1 MQVIE
6 HLLGQEAGLSGKEGG
21 RTLGAFIISKKDD
34 FAPIRQMG
42 GPLTFLF
49 KNLKHFKALDVPG
62 TTSTEVEVLKAA
74 MDFVSEFDEAL
85 SARSARTGHGAAARA
100 PLFGEDCAR
109 PPARAPLFA
118 AAAEEGEEDEGG
130 EEVGTGPTVAR
141 PRARPMARSARPVS
155 STSATCTNLLP
166 TRQGTSTPASR
177 GAVRT
182 SAMRILRVDGGAAG
196 LNQARGDTA
205 EVRLLDVLRSDRPA
219 RDRSGRILGA
229 TRGRIFD
236 QPGQL
241 EPGLLRVQAK
251 LRTSVLRSDFHSD
264 SSVVVDDD
272 VSDDEEGAGRGAR
285 VVREYMVTD
294 DNLPDGD
301 WQRLM
306 PVEGKKLVGH
316 LVCSLYHNQEGRPE
330 WYDAVVIEHMVRKY
344 NRGTS
349 DMYRLYFEEDGFD
362 DWYSLP
368 DSHVIFSDCKVSKSV
383 LAAAQAAC
391 RD

>member
-1 MQVIE
+1 MLQQQVPLDLLGRE
-6 HLLGQEAGLSGKEGG
+6 RAQLALLELGQE
-21 RTLGAFIISKKDD
+21 LGAANVCLVAEPVLPWLDHV
-34 FAPIRQMG
+34 APLLVLHVHARVVPDRDVAACVFEGEAAQHVDH
-42 GPLTFLF
+42 L
-49 KNLKHFKALDVPG
+49 ALDDKLGV
-62 TTSTEVEVLKAA
+62 
-74 MDFVSEFDEAL
+74 
-85 SARSARTGHGAAARA
+85 
-100 PLFGEDCAR
+100 
-109 PPARAPLFA
+109 PARAG
-118 AAAEEGEEDEGG
+118 EGSLVQPGTSLVQPG
-130 EEVGTGPTVAR
+130 TAWHQPGKEVGTGPTVAR

-155 STSATCTNLLP
+155 STSAACTNMLP
-166 TRQGTSTPASR
+166 PRQGTSTPASR

-182 SAMRILRVDGGAAG
+182 SAMRMLRVDGGAAG
-196 LNQARGDTA
+196 LNQASGEAA

-264 SSVVVDDD
+264 SSVVVDDN

-316 LVCSLYHNQEGRPE
+316 LVCSLYHNQEGTPE
-330 WYDAVVIEHMVRKY
+330 TRVVRR
-344 NRGTS
+344 NG
-349 DMYRLYFEEDGFD
+349 D
-362 DWYSLP
+362 
-368 DSHVIFSDCKVSKSV
+368 
-383 LAAAQAAC
+383 
-391 RD
+391 